1 MPETKKIRKKA
12 SIPQNDCVAC
22 GSCVKVC
29 PLGAINIYKGIY
41 AQVDEAKCVGC
52 GKCAVA
58 CPASIVNIVPRE
70 NVSAVQTEKKEGEV
84 R

>member
-1 MPETKKIRKKA
+1 MQETRKIRKKA
-12 SIPQNDCVAC
+12 SILQNECVAC

-29 PLGAINIYKGIY
+29 PLGAISIYKGIY
-41 AQVDEAKCVGC
+41 AQVHEAKCVGC

-58 CPASIVNIVPRE
+58 CPASIVNIMAHESV
-70 NVSAVQTEKKEGEV
+70 NAVQAENKEGEV